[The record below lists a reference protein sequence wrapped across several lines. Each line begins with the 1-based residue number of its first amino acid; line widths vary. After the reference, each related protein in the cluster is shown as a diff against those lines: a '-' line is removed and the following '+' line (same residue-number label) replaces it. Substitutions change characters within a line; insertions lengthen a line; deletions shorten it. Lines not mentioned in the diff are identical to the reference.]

1 RVSDGGVAWG
11 YGSSSFAAGQAYA
24 NGVVYVTS
32 QSRGSQ
38 PATLIALRATDGKQL
53 WSVGLDLPGVWPPVS
68 ANGTV
73 YVSDDD
79 GPAGQN
85 PRPGLVY
92 AIRVTDGS
100 VLWKHERPDGIVTMP
115 AVG

>member
-1 RVSDGGVAWG
+1 
-11 YGSSSFAAGQAYA
+11 
-24 NGVVYVTS
+24 
-32 QSRGSQ
+32 
-38 PATLIALRATDGKQL
+38 
-53 WSVGLDLPGVWPPVS
+53 VWPPVS